1 MFSEETKALTC
12 PHGQFCIKWGCG
24 RQHPKG
30 RVVGFDCP
38 HDLKCW
44 GKGCEL
50 HHSQEHKNSELQKA
64 KIKGVVNHL
73 YQQQG
78 RGTKYSY
85 RFTKPCHYIYEDLC
99 PHGDKCWFKHKKR
112 EEPKEEPKK
121 EAKKEPR
128 KTTTCSMCQQVGHN
142 KRTCWMKTLPP
153 PPDWL

>member
-1 MFSEETKALTC
+1 MFNDETKQLIC
-12 PHGQFCIKWGCG
+12 PHGQLCIKWGCE

-50 HHSQEHKNSELQKA
+50 HHSQEHKNSETQKA
-64 KIKGVVNHL
+64 KIKGVVHYL

-78 RGTKYSY
+78 HQTKKYSY
-85 RFTKPCHYIYEDLC
+85 RFKKPCHYIYEDRC
-99 PHGDKCWFKHKKR
+99 PHGDKCWFQHKKR
-112 EEPKEEPKK
+112 EEPKK
-121 EAKKEPR
+121 EHKIH
-128 KTTTCSMCQQVGHN
+128 TCSMCQQVGHN
-142 KRTCWMKTLPP
+142 KRTCWMKDLPPP